1 MNNLYVFA
9 IGGSGERVMRSF
21 VMLMAAGVK
30 LGANKVVPIFVDND
44 ATSAALTRCRDLI
57 KYYNATAKEH
67 GKMGIGTVC
76 HQYDAKSR
84 SSFFQ
89 TNIEEPIFLNIAGDQ
104 IGNLKS
110 IIGASLSIDDPVQKD
125 ILEERDLLF
134 SENDLEMKLTVGF
147 VGNPNIGS
155 VVLNSLSFTDPKFAD
170 VLTNAGQND
179 GVMVVGSLFGG
190 TGAAG
195 FPLIINNFM
204 QPGATN
210 RPTLGGVA
218 LLPYFEFGT
227 EDEYSDTEKVIDTTK
242 YDVNSDSFNTKTR
255 AALMYYDDYM
265 KGMDF
270 LYYVGDDTRSVYPH
284 FVGGPKQDNPVHLV
298 ELLGAMSI
306 IDFSHQNN
314 QPSIVYKQPV
324 WGIDDDKANN
334 PTICNMSS
342 IKNSEVKRALL
353 KFALLREFF
362 INTGDGFLKH
372 AIENHSPYAKDI
384 EFSEAMRKA
393 CVGDEPQKVYK
404 DTNEMSNTVEKETN
418 NYPYSWGLNAFFKE
432 WLSWCEDLS
441 GRTAKRS
448 FNIFPNQ
455 AEDIDQNNITCKFFS
470 VEKFG
475 VAKTEIKREGIIFGI
490 GGREVEKPFA
500 PKLAYNINN
509 AHNTLKFSKLREE
522 QKLAALLKTISDG
535 LDKVIDSSCTL
546 N

>member
-21 VMLMAAGVK
+21 IMLLAAGVK

-44 ATSAALTRCRDLI
+44 AESAALARCRSLI
-57 KYYNATAKEH
+57 KYYNASAKIH

-84 SSFFQ
+84 ASFFQ
-89 TNIEEPIFLNIAGDQ
+89 TTIEEPIFLNIAGDQ

-110 IIGASLSIDDPVQKD
+110 IIGTSLSVDDPVQKD

-134 SENDLEMKLTVGF
+134 SEDDLEMKLTVGF

-155 VVLNSLSFTDPKFAD
+155 VVLNSLSFTDSKFAD

-179 GVMVVGSLFGG
+179 GVMVIGSLFGG
-190 TGAAG
+190 TGASG
-195 FPLIINNFM
+195 FPLIVNNFM

-210 RPTLGGVA
+210 RPTIGGVA

-227 EDEYSDTEKVIDTTK
+227 EDEYKDTEKIIDTTK
-242 YDVNSDSFNTKTR
+242 YDVNSDSFSIKTR

-270 LYYVGDDTRSVYPH
+270 LYYVGDDTRSIFPH
-284 FVGGPKQDNPVHLV
+284 YVGGHKQDNPVHLV

-306 IDFSHQNN
+306 IDFSNQNN

-324 WGIDDDKANN
+324 WGIDDDSADN

-362 INTGDGFLKH
+362 INPGEGFLKH

-393 CVGDEPQKVYK
+393 CVGDEPAKVHK
-404 DTNEMSNTVEKETN
+404 DANIMSNTVEKETN
-418 NYPYSWGLNAFFKE
+418 NFPFSWGLNAFFKE
-432 WLSWCEDLS
+432 WVSWCDDLYGDS
-441 GRTAKRS
+441 AKRT
-448 FNIFPNQ
+448 FNIFSNN
-455 AEDIDQNNITCKFFS
+455 AADIDQYNITYKFYS
-470 VEKFG
+470 AEKHG
-475 VAKTEIKREGIIFGI
+475 VAKTESKREGAFFGI
-490 GGREVEKPFA
+490 GGKVVEKPIE
-500 PKLAYNINN
+500 PKLANNINE
-509 AHNTLKFSKLREE
+509 AHTSLKFSKLPEE
-522 QKLAALLKTISDG
+522 KKLAALLKTISDG
-535 LDKVIDSSCTL
+535 LDKVINSSCTL
-546 N
+546 